1 MSTRRRRPPPPRIT
15 CGNCGRADQQS
26 RGHGWC
32 PACYGRWYRAEQP
45 DTAPPEP
52 WALQPIDEVAVE
64 LAVKGARPHLTP
76 RERRAAVAELRAQG
90 LSLNAIA
97 DRLGCTQR
105 TVVRHV
111 SAIKKG
117 AYA

>member
-1 MSTRRRRPPPPRIT
+1 MRWSRA
-15 CGNCGRADQQS
+15 GR
-26 RGHGWC
+26 
-32 PACYGRWYRAEQP
+32 P
-45 DTAPPEP
+45 DTGPPAPY
-52 WALQPIDEVAVE
+52 EVQLVDDVAIE
-64 LAVKGARPHLTP
+64 LAVKGARPWLTP
-76 RERRAAVAELRAQG
+76 RERRIAVAELRLRG